1 MKFGKVKGII
11 LGVAISGV
19 MLTSSASAYE
29 VEYHSG
35 SSGNPVTAIAAGVLV
50 GGGSGAFL
58 WRLSNTKRKARDA
71 NKNVVPGASEILNR
85 DLSRIQVHVHKR
97 KN

>member
-1 MKFGKVKGII
+1 MRLGKVKGII
-11 LGVAISGV
+11 LGLAISGA

-29 VEYHSG
+29 VEYHSEG
-35 SSGNPVTAIAAGVLV
+35 GGNPVAAIVAGVVV

-71 NKNVVPGASEILNR
+71 NENVVPGASEILNR
-85 DLSRIQVHVHKR
+85 DLSKIHVSVHKR
-97 KN
+97 NN